1 MASLSWS
8 VSFRLGDYTGL
19 YVHKFS
25 GINYAYGD
33 RGFSS
38 HATRYVPVCT
48 NCTCRALLCIN
59 YYPYGDSYDSSK
71 RFKGSVFQNRY
82 PIYYSFYE
90 GSDYGHILWEVSPP
104 SGYTGGRI
112 YIVTNDNDYG
122 NNINGPAT
130 GTWTPIIPDTVINAY
145 NSLSSL
151 PIPSL
156 SSSNKSS
163 VLSTKTRAQEYWDV
177 ISPHSNF
184 VNYAEAREKYNTIMS
199 NYNSIEQREDRLLNL
214 ANKQSLTLAR
224 NNLRFN
230 YSSLYTQGV
239 KDYELIKLFIKE

>member
-8 VSFRLGDYTGL
+8 VSFREGNYTGV
-19 YVHKFS
+19 YFHNFRGIDPYYNS
-25 GINYAYGD
+25 G
-33 RGFSS
+33 RFSS
-38 HATRYVPVCT
+38 TATRYEPVCK
-48 NCTCRALLCIN
+48 NCTCRALLGIL
-59 YYPYGDSYDSSK
+59 YYPYGDTYNSSK

-90 GSDYGHILWEVSPP
+90 GSDNGHILWEVNPP
-104 SGYTGGRI
+104 SGYTGGPI
-112 YIVTNDNDYG
+112 YILTEDYG

-130 GTWTPIIPDTVINAY
+130 GTWTSIIPDTVINAY

-151 PIPSL
+151 PVPSL

-163 VLSTKTRAQEYWDV
+163 VSTTKTRAQEYWDI
-177 ISPHSNF
+177 ISTYTDF
-184 VNYAEAREKYNTIMS
+184 ANYTQAREKYNAIIS
-199 NYNSIEQREDRLLNL
+199 NSNIIEQREDRLLNL

-230 YSSLYTQGV
+230 YSNLYTQGV